1 MGNTIRREPVTF
13 DIPKSPDYRH
23 LNITNFRGLDVSSNP
38 FELDNNTA
46 SDCLNVY
53 VDESNT
59 LTTRPRLQK
68 KYVDLLKTL
77 GDTWQ
82 PIGYYKLHD
91 GYLLHGK
98 LNGQPV
104 MKLYINDGPLKD
116 ITGTIPTNKC
126 KIFEQG
132 ENVYLLDRENYTVIN
147 RTEKVIKDVEG
158 YVPTTAT
165 VDIDGNRFDVEPLNL
180 LSDKY
185 KESYYWD
192 GTWNPRTAITNIIDI
207 NNMAIQSTTITTA
220 KFKPVKKLST
230 LSTNSYS
237 YWYGIDEYGFPT
249 KITIDNL
256 NGNVIKSERDSDLP
270 VNMNDN
276 KLLACTATPDGK
288 RFLIV
293 EDKTNKNIKI
303 LVSSESGDWFISSI
317 DKFQNDKYTVNIN
330 TLDIASNGNFVLWNM
345 GDKLALSNYKG
356 HTPIE
361 ITLPDES
368 FEIISFKLSANN
380 KIIVIDAK
388 HPDTLQSRLY
398 VTHLTEGLN
407 NTYSAETELIAESS
421 YLFLDYTVSPNGAF
435 IIYLTENAKVSDR
448 IAVDINKYTIEDKN
462 IIAIE
467 NAYSGLFTHVITTN
481 TLCYLLSSSQF
492 AILNMNKNELVW
504 HEQTQHSYASA
515 LYNQYMYADDV
526 ALETPFIEIDTYLGS
541 TYNTI
546 DKIQIDYKNP
556 IIITRELSENIDY
569 HNLLDNRKILFKSYL
584 NTRFDNN
591 YWFANGNRYYRSRNN
606 DPTYFPIT
614 EYNDLGDSNLP
625 ITGFN
630 LANDTTLIAYKDD
643 RLYLIQPFESSSG
656 TREYSITES
665 KNTVGNTAIDAPIVT
680 TLTEIPLQMN
690 NDGVYGLSQLSNV
703 SATERI
709 ADLMSRPINQRWLD
723 IPDDII
729 KNAQTLNRLYWT
741 YIILP
746 DDEKNKT
753 SIYLLDNRTNSWYY
767 WELPIVVLDSFVV
780 NNRTEFADKNGE
792 IYYLTTTDI
801 DVPNFDDVLVT
812 EYYDDGE
819 KLIDW
824 YWQSQIM
831 YLGTINYTKR
841 LVNTTFILTDDDTTD
856 GYGLKYGF
864 KVFRKLASSVPDKEI
879 SNDINLVRSTTRKTN
894 ISKFGFLQMKIS
906 NITPDDR
913 GTEERKEFRNNKL
926 RLVGLG
932 LKYVLLEGLIR

>member
-98 LNGQPV
+98 LNNQPV
-104 MKLYINDGPLKD
+104 MKLYINDEPLND
-116 ITGTIPTNKC
+116 ITGTTIPTNKC

-132 ENVYLLDRENYTVIN
+132 ENIYLLDKENYTVIN
-147 RTEKVIKDVEG
+147 RTEKIVKDVEG
-158 YVPTTAT
+158 YIPTTAT
-165 VDIDGNRFDVEPLNL
+165 VDINGNRFDVEPLNL

-192 GTWNPRTAITNIIDI
+192 GLTRPNVKTGGVDTTLNYVRIDF
-207 NNMAIQSTTITTA
+207 NALFGQN
-220 KFKPVKKLST
+220 
-230 LSTNSYS
+230 
-237 YWYGIDEYGFPT
+237 
-249 KITIDNL
+249 KITRIHKVFPN
-256 NGNVIKSERDSDLP
+256 E
-270 VNMNDN
+270 N
-276 KLLACTATPDGK
+276 KLLVGVSDKNNFEDVLVFTN
-288 RFLIV
+288 
-293 EDKTNKNIKI
+293 DKT
-303 LVSSESGDWFISSI
+303 
-317 DKFQNDKYTVNIN
+317 
-330 TLDIASNGNFVLWNM
+330 
-345 GDKLALSNYKG
+345 
-356 HTPIE
+356 
-361 ITLPDES
+361 
-368 FEIISFKLSANN
+368 
-380 KIIVIDAK
+380 
-388 HPDTLQSRLY
+388 
-398 VTHLTEGLN
+398 
-407 NTYSAETELIAESS
+407 
-421 YLFLDYTVSPNGAF
+421 YLLDYTNAVVTILYEFDISQTTAQEQYIVGCGENSNYIWFATKTKLDVFEKNDILNTYVKSTITIQNLPEDNVLSKLVCSPNGM
-435 IIYLTENAKVSDR
+435 T
-448 IAVDINKYTIEDKN
+448 
-462 IIAIE
+462 
-467 NAYSGLFTHVITTN
+467 
-481 TLCYLLSSSQF
+481 CYLEHYLFNVLGSQF
-492 AILNMNKNELVW
+492 KYQCYTYSHNNIYYNGDIDLSGNMADFYKINNRLYIYRDAVLYELNDNQLLYIGSITKDEYDQVDSIKTSNISDIIWVWRGSEYELYSVDNL
-504 HEQTQHSYASA
+504 TNPLGSYAA
-515 LYNQYMYADDV
+515 DIVDDRLMDNAAYINQHGNGYLGVKIIPDITNYEEAYISPIKVVDDV
-526 ALETPFIEIDTYLGS
+526 IIDFEYYPNNYYHYCKAKREAVFYVCVNDYINITFTTLDS
-541 TYNTI
+541 NWQ
-546 DKIQIDYKNP
+546 DKRQ
-556 IIITRELSENIDY
+556 L
-569 HNLLDNRKILFKSYL
+569 LFKSYL

-665 KNTVGNTAIDAPIVT
+665 KNTVGNTATDAPIVT
-680 TLTEIPLQMN
+680 TLTEIPLQIN

-746 DDEKNKT
+746 DEAKSKT

-780 NNRTEFADKNGE
+780 DNRAEFVDKNGE

-801 DVPNFDDVLVT
+801 DVPNFEDVLIT